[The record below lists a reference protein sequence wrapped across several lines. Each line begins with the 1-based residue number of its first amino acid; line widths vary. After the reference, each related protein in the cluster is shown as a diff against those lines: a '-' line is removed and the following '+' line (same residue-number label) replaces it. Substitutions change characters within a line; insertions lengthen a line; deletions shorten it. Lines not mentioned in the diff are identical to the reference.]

1 MQLQRPLLFCCREG
15 RIEILEDEEERE
27 KGINLMMKNL
37 TGKDFALTSSLL
49 KNTAVLKFT
58 PLSLTAKARKV

>member
-1 MQLQRPLLFCCREG
+1 M
-15 RIEILEDEEERE
+15 EERK

-37 TGKDFALTSSLL
+37 TGKDFALTSALL

>member
-1 MQLQRPLLFCCREG
+1 MGEG

-37 TGKDFALTSSLL
+37 TGKDFALTSALL

>member
-1 MQLQRPLLFCCREG
+1 MGEG
-15 RIEILEDEEERE
+15 RIEIVENEEERE

-37 TGKDFALTSSLL
+37 TGKDFALTSALL